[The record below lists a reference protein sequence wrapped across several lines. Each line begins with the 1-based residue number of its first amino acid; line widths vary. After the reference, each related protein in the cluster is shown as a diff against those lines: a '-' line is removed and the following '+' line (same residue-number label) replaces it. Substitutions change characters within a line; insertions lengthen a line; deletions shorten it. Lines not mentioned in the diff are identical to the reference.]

1 MPLTLRDR
9 IIRELVYYRYTQHL
23 DDSLSDTHIATLSE
37 RITEAIDDS
46 REAVSMLRNK
56 LTGLGLKEAKDIV
69 DAWKL
74 QAPLGPK
81 PPEST

>member
-1 MPLTLRDR
+1 
-9 IIRELVYYRYTQHL
+9 
-23 DDSLSDTHIATLSE
+23 
-37 RITEAIDDS
+37 
-46 REAVSMLRNK
+46 MLRNK
-56 LTGLGLKEAKDIV
+56 LTGLGLKETKDIV